1 MDIQVR
7 KVKNNWKDMPSGVTW
22 YFIGQPKTGKT
33 TAASS
38 WSGKGSD
45 GVLLIDT
52 DLGSDFVENANT
64 ITVSSLN
71 EPVRKKTSEDGRTIV
86 NKKGQQQVE
95 IIPPEERGYYYR
107 SGDKKGK
114 PMPVYSMSEILRW
127 IKDNWSKL
135 PYDTIAIDTI
145 DQVNRWIEEK
155 VTKELNIKAMGEGQ
169 WGADWGMARRNN
181 VDIIVRFQKLMKQLG
196 GNLVLISHS
205 KTTTITDGKAQLS
218 PELPRGLA
226 YSITAKADVI
236 GYTTVD
242 KESGDYNISF
252 QSYDERT
259 VGSRLRP
266 LAQKN
271 LLFNYKAILNE
282 ILTYKEK

>member
-1 MDIQVR
+1 MDIQIR
-7 KVKNNWKDMPSGVTW
+7 KVKNDWKEMPNGITY

-33 TAASS
+33 TAASK
-38 WSGKGSD
+38 WSSKGSE

-71 EPVRKKTSEDGRTIV
+71 EPIREKMSEDGRKIV
-86 NKKGQQQVE
+86 NKKGQREVE
-95 IIPPEERGYYYR
+95 IVPPEERGFYYR
-107 SGDKKGK
+107 SGDNKGK
-114 PMPVYSMSEILRW
+114 PMPVYSMSEVLQW
-127 IKDNWSKL
+127 IKSNWNKV
-135 PYDTIAIDTI
+135 PYDTIVIDTI

-155 VTKELNIKAMGEGQ
+155 VTRELNIRAMGEGQ

-236 GYTTVD
+236 GYSTVD
-242 KESGDYNISF
+242 KESGDYKISF
-252 QSYDERT
+252 ESYDERT
-259 VGSRLRP
+259 VGSRLKP
-266 LAQKN
+266 LAQKS
-271 LLFNYKAILNE
+271 LLFDYKTILNE